1 MSTSNPLLTIGNYI
15 FQYAYPLAFVGAV
28 TGATA
33 QFVGLDLSTI
43 MNPTFAKVLFVL
55 IGVSGVI
62 SLGLWFNTDVPF
74 IKDVIYS
81 PKAVRSNITNP
92 MGA

>member
-15 FQYAYPLAFVGAV
+15 FQYAYPLAFLGAV

-62 SLGLWFNTDVPF
+62 SLGLWFNTEVPF
-74 IKDVIYS
+74 IENVIYTK
-81 PKAVRSNITNP
+81 KAVRTNVTSP
-92 MGA
+92 MV

>member
-1 MSTSNPLLTIGNYI
+1 MSSPLLTIGNYI
-15 FQYAYPLAFVGAV
+15 FQYAYPLAFLGAV

-43 MNPTFAKVLFVL
+43 MNPTFAKILFVL
-55 IGVSGVI
+55 IGLSGVI

-74 IKDVIYS
+74 LQDVVYTRKAIRTNSNS
-81 PKAVRSNITNP
+81 PMA
-92 MGA
+92 

>member
-15 FQYAYPLAFVGAV
+15 FQYAYPLAFLGAV

-62 SLGLWFNTDVPF
+62 SLGLWFNTEVPF
-74 IKDVIYS
+74 IENVIYTK
-81 PKAVRSNITNP
+81 KAIRTNANNP
-92 MGA
+92 MA

>member
-15 FQYAYPLAFVGAV
+15 FQYAYPLAFLGAV

-74 IKDVIYS
+74 LENVIYS
-81 PKAVRSNITNP
+81 KKAIRSNSSVP
-92 MGA
+92 MA